1 MSKPKPDLSARRAD
15 LEEKLA
21 SIRDNPEAV
30 ELVNQA
36 SDAVAAINNQAADLE
51 RQIAEIDSTLGAR
64 AKKQRDK
71 EATEQA
77 KHLEEQRKQLAADIA
92 ERQEGWAE
100 AEKGARMLANGLTR
114 ALAANRRAAA
124 GVHLLSGKR
133 FTASAFSEP
142 DVVSRAGGRLSSV
155 MAIIPRYRTR
165 LGAIEWRGGSLYR
178 ADQSWAD
185 AEAQIIQPYIKPLIG
200 KETTNGKRGDE
211 N

>member
-1 MSKPKPDLSARRAD
+1 MSKAKPDLSARRAD

-36 SDAVAAINNQAADLE
+36 SDAVAAINNEAADLE
-51 RQIAEIDSTLGAR
+51 RQIAEIDATLGAR
-64 AKKQRDK
+64 AKKARDK
-71 EATEQA
+71 EAAAHTKQ
-77 KHLEEQRKQLAADIA
+77 LEEQRKQLAADIA

-100 AEKGARMLANGLTR
+100 AEKGARLLANGLTR
-114 ALAANRRAAA
+114 AFAANRRAAA

-185 AEAQIIQPYIKPLIG
+185 AERAIIKPYVEPLLERKNIDG
-200 KETTNGKRGDE
+200 NSRNED
-211 N
+211 